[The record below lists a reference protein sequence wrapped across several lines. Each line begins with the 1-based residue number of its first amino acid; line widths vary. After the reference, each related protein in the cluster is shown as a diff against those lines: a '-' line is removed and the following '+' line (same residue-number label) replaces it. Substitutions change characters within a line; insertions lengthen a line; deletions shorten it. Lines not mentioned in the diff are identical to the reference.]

1 MSYTDHAGFG
11 EQDATAPHRAP
22 PKHQL
27 PAVVIMLMLGLSVA
41 LSAAALAVSLLHA
54 GPRGAAGPAGQPGP
68 VGQQGPAGANGQNA
82 PLLNYTCQQLF
93 PKNGPN
99 GTETTM
105 YWPCTDNPA
114 G

>member
-11 EQDATAPHRAP
+11 EQDAAAPHRAP

-27 PAVVIMLMLGLSVA
+27 PTVAIMLMLGLAVA
-41 LSAAALAVSLLHA
+41 LSAAALAVTLLHA
-54 GPRGAAGPAGQPGP
+54 GPRGAAGPAG
-68 VGQQGPAGANGQNA
+68 ANGQNA
-82 PLLNYTCQQLF
+82 PQLNYTCQQLF